1 MNGKMK
7 RILASLM
14 LTATAVS
21 SFSGCAFSPENSA
34 GRKLTN
40 HMTQTELERSAKTE
54 FRLLDKPWETEETP
68 AEKDY
73 SYLNDKICFVPK
85 IGAIVHGNPVFNCLP
100 EEDYDGSAGTA
111 VYHDFDVSTGE
122 STEIELV
129 FGSFEDLKKQLR
141 ERFDVLIASG
151 YPAVPAN
158 EEYSCVIELYEA
170 VIADEVEII
179 DQELLDEYMDFYYSQ
194 GGNSDSESMY
204 WQMDDSKVAAIK
216 DSINEYH
223 FYDEELN
230 MGFTVHV
237 TVPPAY
243 EAKRSYPALVM
254 TDAVWRFNDVTSLYG
269 EMQSGKADAQIL
281 ITIGFE
287 YDTDG
292 WDNMVRSSI
301 FCDHKKEFLD
311 FITDNMMPY
320 LGEEYNFDY
329 GRSTLFGHSQ
339 GGVFT
344 HYAAFNFDLY
354 ENRPFANYIIGSPT
368 FWTPYFTEVP
378 GYEEYLDE
386 YGYFSRNKSYDRNLF
401 ITAGDMEDEDYE
413 EYYGDN
419 DSTLEGVEHL
429 KERLTEHGVSTYQ
442 VKIYNS
448 HHYQY
453 VPEMLTEYICS
464 MSS

>member
-1 MNGKMK
+1 MK
-7 RILASLM
+7 RILASLV
-14 LTATAVS
+14 LTATVVS
-21 SFSGCAFSPENSA
+21 SLSGCAVMTNNSA
-34 GRKLTN
+34 TQKLTN
-40 HMTQTELERSAKTE
+40 HMTQTEMERSKKTE
-54 FRLLDKPWETEETP
+54 FQLLNKPWEKEETQE
-68 AEKDY
+68 EKDY

-85 IGAIVHGNPVFNCLP
+85 IGAIVHGNPIFNSLP
-100 EEDYDGSAGTA
+100 EEGYDGGAGT
-111 VYHDFDVSTGE
+111 VIYHDFDVSTGE
-122 STEIELV
+122 STEVELV

-141 ERFDVLIASG
+141 ERFDALIASG

-158 EEYSCVIELYEA
+158 EEYNDLIKLYEA
-170 VIADEVEII
+170 VIAGEVEII
-179 DQELLDEYMDFYYSQ
+179 SQELLDEYIDFYYSQ

-204 WQMDDSKVAAIK
+204 WQMDDSEVAAIQ
-216 DSINEYH
+216 DSITEYH
-223 FYDEELN
+223 FYDEELD

-243 EAKRSYPALVM
+243 EAKDSYPAFVM
-254 TDAVWRFNDVTSLYG
+254 TDAVWRFNDVTSLYE
-269 EMQSGKADAQIL
+269 EMKSGRADAQIL
-281 ITIGFE
+281 VTIGFE
-287 YDTDG
+287 YDVDG
-292 WDNMVRSSI
+292 WDNGIRSSI
-301 FCDHKKEFLD
+301 FCDRKKEFLD
-311 FITDNMMPY
+311 FITDNLMPY
-320 LGEEYNFDY
+320 LGGEYNFDY

-344 HYAAFNFDLY
+344 HYAAFNYDLY

-378 GYEEYLDE
+378 GHEEYMNE
-386 YGYFSRNKSYDRNLF
+386 YGYFDRNKTYDRNLF

-429 KERLTEHGVSTYQ
+429 KERLTEHGVTTYQ

-453 VPEMLTEYICS
+453 VPDMLTEYICS
-464 MSS
+464 KTSCLA